1 MSPLSLQVG
10 GGVSANT
17 LLVFLSYSSFA
28 LSRNDITSLLPA
40 SRHLQRMIQPHPSL
54 PPPPCNESVVLTAS
68 KCESTQCCGQTV
80 RPLEHLLS
88 VFFWTLC
95 PRAGSRYYNRINVCV
110 SFSVTHLLSQ
120 VWQDG
125 FTVNTSLERGSV
137 ADIKLRG
144 FHPRH
149 LWNNGMKC
157 LCVVF
162 SSGG

>member
-1 MSPLSLQVG
+1 MSPLSLQLGVC
-10 GGVSANT
+10 VSANT
-17 LLVFLSYSSFA
+17 PLVFLSVTLLLHWA
-28 LSRNDITSLLPA
+28 EMTSLISCLPLITC
-40 SRHLQRMIQPHPSL
+40 RGWYNPI
-54 PPPPCNESVVLTAS
+54 PPQCNESVVLTAS
-68 KCESTQCCGQTV
+68 ECESTQCCGQTV

-88 VFFWTLC
+88 QFFFWTLC
-95 PRAGSRYYNRINVCV
+95 PRAGSRYYNRINVCI
-110 SFSVTHLLSQ
+110 SFSVAHLLSQ

-125 FTVNTSLERGSV
+125 FTVNTSLERESV